1 MIRPVSIALV
11 YGGNQSHEY
20 ARIMAEL
27 IEQKSSQLPLIPLLV
42 DGSSE
47 NGKIIEIIKERFAPS
62 DHAFVF
68 ISAVYEGKESNEDR
82 IMKMTVPNLMF
93 EFGYLYNKLGEKKI
107 KLILDFP
114 FSEIKN
120 NHFCFPSDVSGNM
133 VCDKPELKSS
143 TEMQITN
150 ILSRVLDDE
159 LKQIKSQNGL
169 SDISDIRS
177 LYIPRIESLF
187 SREKSEGLN
196 DYSLEKQLQVVYNN
210 WTTELREFTHMN
222 GVEAR
227 TKNEYLLM
235 YLYERVLFF
244 AAFHQV
250 KVDGMDIGRLKLSR
264 QLSESIFKNPE
275 AKLFN
280 NIVEY
285 IMGNGK
291 GVQAEFYN
299 ERLRIFN
306 NYEKQSNTYSLPYI
320 IIKNYKGLCYLNY
333 YERALDNSSSPMKGF
348 LENALRCFDEVLKLS
363 QEKYDGTV
371 IDTMLKAYAYY
382 NRARVR
388 FLLDNEKDLWLSDFD
403 ESIRAREY
411 LSEEEAFPK
420 FIRLYYKNEMY
431 HSINSRTYTLTTYY
445 KKKGVDMPDELK
457 NKLCGVEANILEELK
472 KFEETVIAGQSFFQ
486 VVKEKAKSNLSN
498 LSK

>member
-1 MIRPVSIALV
+1 
-11 YGGNQSHEY
+11 
-20 ARIMAEL
+20 
-27 IEQKSSQLPLIPLLV
+27 
-42 DGSSE
+42 
-47 NGKIIEIIKERFAPS
+47 
-62 DHAFVF
+62 
-68 ISAVYEGKESNEDR
+68 
-82 IMKMTVPNLMF
+82 MTVPNLMF

-177 LYIPRIESLF
+177 LYMPRIESLF

-280 NIVEY
+280 NI
-285 IMGNGK
+285 
-291 GVQAEFYN
+291 A
-299 ERLRIFN
+299 
-306 NYEKQSNTYSLPYI
+306 
-320 IIKNYKGLCYLNY
+320 
-333 YERALDNSSSPMKGF
+333 
-348 LENALRCFDEVLKLS
+348 
-363 QEKYDGTV
+363 
-371 IDTMLKAYAYY
+371 
-382 NRARVR
+382 
-388 FLLDNEKDLWLSDFD
+388 
-403 ESIRAREY
+403 
-411 LSEEEAFPK
+411 
-420 FIRLYYKNEMY
+420 
-431 HSINSRTYTLTTYY
+431 
-445 KKKGVDMPDELK
+445 
-457 NKLCGVEANILEELK
+457 
-472 KFEETVIAGQSFFQ
+472 
-486 VVKEKAKSNLSN
+486 
-498 LSK
+498 